1 MLCVNYISVKLGKR
15 ERHSGRE
22 RRGRT
27 LPVLEEPVQSH
38 RGQTVG
44 RTARR
49 AVMVTH
55 HCDHSELGALELTTL
70 CAGGRSEHLTYG

>member
-1 MLCVNYISVKLGKR
+1 M
-15 ERHSGRE
+15 
-22 RRGRT
+22 
-27 LPVLEEPVQSH
+27 QSH